1 MATQLELD
9 IAISKMSTDEIKDL
23 IIRLTEELILRSMQ
37 AAELQELRME
47 GDAP

>member
-1 MATQLELD
+1 MATRLELD
-9 IAISKMSTDEIKDL
+9 VAISKMSTDEIKDL